1 MFGFKVCYRGQERVN
16 SWRFF
21 YSGFVMLL
29 ILCFHCLCNCMRVY
43 PSGVAMVTFVGIVL
57 IEADIVLGP

>member
-1 MFGFKVCYRGQERVN
+1 
-16 SWRFF
+16 
-21 YSGFVMLL
+21 MLL